1 MTLKGLGL
9 PYTDVRLDLFPEI
22 REEVMK
28 RSNMRTVP
36 QIYFNEILIGGN
48 DDLNKLLQE
57 KDHLEELLMKVRTAS
72 VPKEGPIIPESSAP
86 SIDSSGCICEPDEY
100 IRFINEFKS
109 DNFVGTH
116 RVGFRF
122 YRNAFTGKDFLTFGT
137 QHKGLEE
144 SVIVEVGQAL
154 LDRRLIV
161 SVNEF
166 KVFLPTSE
174 VYIYSIDDEAFN
186 SGPIS
191 TFVQK
196 TGQIL
201 FSSSFTFCKSYFPDP
216 PAVGTELSEELRKTI
231 LKLYAD
237 FLSEDGKFFNDSKYI
252 IGGSAFSLQDIENG
266 VLRANRR
273 GVGQFSK
280 PFGKDDPRLKVALNR
295 HEPLVHFALVCGARS
310 CPPIKT
316 YTHQNIYKE
325 LQLATA
331 AYLESDSGCQVDTT
345 NQIIKLSSIFKW
357 YQTDFG
363 QDKYELVDFVLM
375 YIPAGS
381 KQNDIKSD
389 LLSQQNDL
397 KEKGYKGN
405 IIVYSMTD
413 CPSCAK
419 AKLALCE
426 ASVPFIDIRL
436 DLFPQEKYEISN
448 VPAIY
453 FNEIDDKNR
462 FQEMI
467 VMVKNNYPGPRA
479 PVPPNLQK
487 KPSVEIFAPRL
498 SSGEVSDNYFKLE
511 KLLRLAGII
520 GTHRSC
526 LRRYENSFLT
536 NELMEYSWEN
546 GLD

>member
-48 DDLNKLLQE
+48 DDLNKLLQD
-57 KDHLEELLMKVRTAS
+57 KDRLEELLMKVRTAS

-186 SGPIS
+186 SGPIL

-196 TGQIL
+196 TG
-201 FSSSFTFCKSYFPDP
+201 
-216 PAVGTELSEELRKTI
+216 TELSQELRKTI
-231 LKLYAD
+231 LILYAD
-237 FLSEDGKFFNDSKYI
+237 FLSEDGKSVDYAGMKNSQHFQVYRRMTKELVHVNIEKASREEKLSFFINIYNALVIHGVIEKGPPSNTWSRYKFFNDSKYI

-280 PFGKDDPRLKVALNR
+280 PFGKNDPRLKVALDR

-381 KQNDIKSD
+381 KQNDIKSVR
-389 LLSQQNDL
+389 QFTNF
-397 KEKGYKGN
+397 
-405 IIVYSMTD
+405 
-413 CPSCAK
+413 
-419 AKLALCE
+419 
-426 ASVPFIDIRL
+426 SVQFLHYDWT
-436 DLFPQEKYEISN
+436 
-448 VPAIY
+448 
-453 FNEIDDKNR
+453 
-462 FQEMI
+462 
-467 VMVKNNYPGPRA
+467 NNS
-479 PVPPNLQK
+479 K
-487 KPSVEIFAPRL
+487 I
-498 SSGEVSDNYFKLE
+498 
-511 KLLRLAGII
+511 
-520 GTHRSC
+520 
-526 LRRYENSFLT
+526 
-536 NELMEYSWEN
+536 
-546 GLD
+546 